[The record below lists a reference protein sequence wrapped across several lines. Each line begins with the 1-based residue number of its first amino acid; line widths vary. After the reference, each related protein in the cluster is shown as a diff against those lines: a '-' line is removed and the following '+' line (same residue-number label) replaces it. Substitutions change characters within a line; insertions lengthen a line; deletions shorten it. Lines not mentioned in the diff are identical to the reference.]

1 MSSPPQLVLTGL
13 GVILLVLYI
22 IWSYRPPRPDLLVY
36 RCRGTDCEIDWSC
49 PTEQEQYK
57 CHLLPPAIAKKLPIK
72 HYLIEA
78 KKGGEDQW
86 RTVGIRQHGEP
97 QKYCV
102 PNLLIGS
109 HLQFRVVTV
118 NVLGRR
124 SFPSEVSSVFR
135 VVDKPLPPGTPWV
148 EDVMR
153 DEAGGRSCVRTSCQL
168 KWSPPESNQGATVS
182 QYKICKTE
190 DYCSWGLVGDLAGTT
205 LTCRVENL
213 QPCTVVQ
220 FNIIATNM
228 VGDSKPS
235 DTSPLYH
242 VIDRP
247 RQPKKPWFEE
257 FTTASCSLNWDKPES
272 DGGTEILKYI
282 IQRRENHADWKLYT
296 NFIPQTEKPLALKI
310 LGLKVINGF

>member
-1 MSSPPQLVLTGL
+1 MSSPTQLVLTGL
-13 GVILLVLYI
+13 AVILLLSYI

-102 PNLLIGS
+102 PNLHIGS

-148 EDVMR
+148 EDVMQ
-153 DEAGGRSCVRTSCQL
+153 DEASAALDSLGFASN
-168 KWSPPESNQGATVS
+168 ESLLHLLPKKMIGETDEGVAIHNVQATRPLNVVN
-182 QYKICKTE
+182 T
-190 DYCSWGLVGDLAGTT
+190 DLATHW
-205 LTCRVENL
+205 L
-213 QPCTVVQ
+213 
-220 FNIIATNM
+220 
-228 VGDSKPS
+228 
-235 DTSPLYH
+235 
-242 VIDRP
+242 
-247 RQPKKPWFEE
+247 
-257 FTTASCSLNWDKPES
+257 
-272 DGGTEILKYI
+272 
-282 IQRRENHADWKLYT
+282 
-296 NFIPQTEKPLALKI
+296 
-310 LGLKVINGF
+310 